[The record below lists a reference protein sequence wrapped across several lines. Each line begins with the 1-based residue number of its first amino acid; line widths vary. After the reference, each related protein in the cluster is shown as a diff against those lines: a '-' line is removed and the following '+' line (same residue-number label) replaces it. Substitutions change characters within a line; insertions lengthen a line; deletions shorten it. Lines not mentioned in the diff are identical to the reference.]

1 MASAKGLLAEDD
13 RLLTEIM
20 FNQHTIRQLELINS
34 KLSYLT
40 HIIRQRDYEEMKK
53 FLDTLRKNIAD

>member
-1 MASAKGLLAEDD
+1 AKGMLSEDN

-20 FNQHTIRQLELINS
+20 FNTYTIRQLELINS
-34 KLSYLT
+34 KLAYLT

-53 FLDTLRKNIAD
+53 FLDTLRANIAD